1 MSHKKDHNM
10 FKTTLATLALAA
22 LSGAALAAEPGQVRG
37 FVGLDLGSGGDTL
50 ANIRYTDGSTQDMK
64 AGDGVQ
70 FKGGLDYRV
79 DEDWSVVGSLGYHLY
94 TTNAKNGRVTFQRF
108 PVELMAKYNLNPK
121 ARIGFGVRVPFA
133 ANVSSSGAA
142 SQVGEFS
149 PKGKKGLIVDG
160 EYLFGKV
167 GVSLR
172 WTNESYTLGSQSI
185 DGTHFSVGLNYYF

>member
-1 MSHKKDHNM
+1 ML
-10 FKTTLATLALAA
+10 KTSLAALALAA
-22 LSGAALAAEPGQVRG
+22 LSGAALATEPGQVRG

-79 DEDWSVVGSLGYHLY
+79 DADWSVVGSVGYHLY
-94 TTNAKNGRVTFQRF
+94 NTNAKNGHVRFQRF
-108 PVELMAKYNLNPK
+108 PVELMAKYHFHEK
-121 ARIGFGVRVPFA
+121 ARLGFGVRVPFA

-142 SQVGEFS
+142 SQVGNFS

-160 EYLFGKV
+160 EYMFGSV

-172 WTNESYTLGSQSI
+172 WTNESYTVGNQSV

>member
-1 MSHKKDHNM
+1 MM
-10 FKTTLATLALAA
+10 KTTLAGLALAA

-79 DEDWSVVGSLGYHLY
+79 DADWSVVGTLGYHLY
-94 TTNAKNGRVTFQRF
+94 NTNAKNGHVRFQRF
-108 PVELMAKYNLNPK
+108 PVELLAKYNLNEK

-142 SQVGEFS
+142 SDVGEFS

-160 EYLFGKV
+160 EYLFGNF

-172 WTNESYTLGSQSI
+172 WTNESYTLRNETI
-185 DGTHFSVGLNYYF
+185 DGTHFSLGLNYYF

>member
-1 MSHKKDHNM
+1 M
-10 FKTTLATLALAA
+10 FKTTLAAVALAA